1 MKNKLNDLEKIKKNV
16 IDYKKNQFIMKQKQQ
31 EE

>member
-16 IDYKKNQFIMKQKQQ
+16 IDYKKKQFIMKQKQQ